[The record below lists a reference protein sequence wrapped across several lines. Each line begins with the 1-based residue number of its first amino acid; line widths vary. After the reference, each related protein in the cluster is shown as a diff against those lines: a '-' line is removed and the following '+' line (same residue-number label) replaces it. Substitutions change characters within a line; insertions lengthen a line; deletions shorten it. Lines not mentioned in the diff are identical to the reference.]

1 MEGRVLGGRYE
12 LLERL
17 GGGGMALVYKA
28 HCRLLDRLVAIKFL
42 REEYLHDGEFV
53 RRFRREARAAAA
65 LSHPNI
71 VSIYD
76 VGQEGAQQYI
86 VMEYVQGC
94 NLKDY
99 LRLRGPLPDE
109 EAVYL
114 GREIARALVH
124 AHDHGIVHRDI
135 KPHNILV
142 TTEGRIKVT
151 DFGIARA
158 ISSGTLTASGN
169 IFGSV
174 HYFSPEQ
181 ARGGIS
187 GIPSDLYS
195 LGVVLY
201 EMVTGQVPFQAEN
214 PVGVALKHLTEP
226 PRPPRELNPRVS
238 PELEAI
244 IMKALSKEEEK
255 RYQGAGELLQD
266 LESLGSRPVL
276 PIGERKPPLTV
287 ADIPF
292 GEDNS
297 PTQEAVI
304 KGNGKRDFD
313 AAGNRA
319 RGGRRWLK
327 VAIALFLLLGI
338 AFGGYRAW
346 QSLFVPPLVEV
357 PELVGKPLSEA
368 EELLAERN
376 LNYRVLRSEYSEE
389 PADTVIGQYPEAG
402 TQRKEGNTVE
412 LVLSLGPERSIVPDI
427 RGLSLH
433 AAQLELEKNNLA
445 LGQVKRVNDDVVPID
460 LVVRQEPEANTE
472 LVPGAS
478 VNIFLSDGPLVKE
491 VTLPS
496 FRGQELEAAL
506 ATIAELNLV
515 PGEIKEDYSPI
526 YAAGLIIDQSPAPYE
541 LIEEGSAVN
550 LVVSIGPPPEEGII
564 EEGVDLE

>member
-42 REEYLHDGEFV
+42 REEYLHDGEFI

-114 GREIARALVH
+114 GREIARALAH
-124 AHDHGIVHRDI
+124 AHDHGIIHRDI

-142 TTEGRIKVT
+142 TPEGRIKVT

-158 ISSGTLTASGN
+158 ISSGTLTATGD

-181 ARGGIS
+181 ARGGFS
-187 GIPSDLYS
+187 GIPSDIYS

-214 PVGVALKHLTEP
+214 PVGVALKHLTEKP
-226 PRPPRELNPRVS
+226 QPPRELNPGVS

-244 IMKALSKEEEK
+244 IMKALNKEEEK

-266 LESLGSRPVL
+266 LEALPSRPVAPVEGSRPSGPALEL
-276 PIGERKPPLTV
+276 PFAV
-287 ADIPF
+287 D
-292 GEDNS
+292 DS
-297 PTQEAVI
+297 PTQEAVL
-304 KGNGKRDFD
+304 KGNGKREFPS
-313 AAGNRA
+313 AGKGA
-319 RGGRRWLK
+319 KKERRWLK
-327 VAIALFLLLGI
+327 VAVTMILLLGI

-346 QSLFVPPLVEV
+346 QMFFVQPLVEV
-357 PELVGKPLSEA
+357 PQLVGKSLGEA
-368 EELLAERN
+368 ETLLAERN
-376 LNYRVLRSEYSEE
+376 LKYRVLRSEYSQE
-389 PADTVIGQYPEAG
+389 PADTVIDQYPEAG

-412 LVLSLGPERSIVPDI
+412 LILSLGPERAVVPDI

-433 AAQLELEKNNLA
+433 AAQLELEKNNLV
-445 LGQVKRVNDDVVPID
+445 LGQVKRVNDDLVPID

-472 LVPGAS
+472 LAPGAR
-478 VNIFLSDGPLVKE
+478 VNVFLSDGPLVKE

-496 FRGQELEAAL
+496 FQGQALEAAL
-506 ATIAELNLV
+506 ATITELNLV
-515 PGEIKEDYSPI
+515 PGEIKEAYSPV
-526 YAAGLIIDQSPAPYE
+526 YPAGVVIDQSPAPYVQ
-541 LIEEGSAVN
+541 IEEGSSVD
-550 LVVSIGPPPEEGII
+550 LVVSIGPPPVEGAL
-564 EEGVDLE
+564 EEGVQQE